1 MTSGVF
7 VVLLYKVKEAKS
19 SAYSGMQSFF
29 IDSRSPSY
37 YNDSNNNVRYETMNR
52 KPNIVIMYADDLGY
66 ADVSCY
72 GAKGIQTPNVDR
84 LGHEGVKF
92 EGCYTTAATCTP
104 ARYSLLTGIYP
115 WRNQDAMILPG
126 DAPLIISRDT
136 YTMPQFL
143 RDQGYATGIVGKWH
157 LGIGH
162 GTVNWNENLEDCPL
176 DVGFD
181 ESFIMAATNDRVP
194 CVFIDGRKVYG
205 VEEEDP
211 IEVSYA
217 DENPYPEV
225 PTGRDN
231 PELLKVKHS
240 HGHDGTIINGVGR
253 IGYMRGGEKAKWVD
267 ENMADIF
274 LNRAIQYVE
283 DHKEEPFF
291 LYYAL
296 HEPHVP
302 RVPNP
307 RFIGTTGL
315 GPRGDSIAE
324 MDWCVGQML
333 DTLDRLGLADNTIV
347 IFSSDNGPVLD
358 DGYQDQA
365 PELTGDHRPTGPHR
379 GGKYSLFN
387 GGTRVPCILRWP
399 VKVEAGINDT
409 MWSQVD
415 LYASF
420 AALAGAQLPEEAA
433 IDSENMLD
441 VIMNHP
447 EAAGRKELVTEGAG
461 HHMNYHAGDWVYIP
475 PYPGP
480 AVQPNTGIEMGY
492 DMEPQ
497 LYNIRQDIGQYENLA
512 AKYPERL
519 HQMASRLDE
528 ILKSERTREV

>member
-1 MTSGVF
+1 MS
-7 VVLLYKVKEAKS
+7 
-19 SAYSGMQSFF
+19 Q
-29 IDSRSPSY
+29 
-37 YNDSNNNVRYETMNR
+37 
-52 KPNIVIMYADDLGY
+52 KPNILIMYADDLGY

-72 GAKGIQTPNVDR
+72 GSRGIPTPNVDR
-84 LGHEGVKF
+84 LCEQGVKY
-92 EGCYTTAATCTP
+92 EACYTTAATCTP

-115 WRNQDAMILPG
+115 WRNEDAMILPG
-126 DAPLIISRDT
+126 DAPLIISRET
-136 YTMPQFL
+136 CTLPQFL
-143 RDQGYATGIVGKWH
+143 RDNGYATGVVGKWH
-157 LGIGH
+157 LGIGQ
-162 GTVNWNENLEDCPL
+162 GQVNWNEELQDCPL

-225 PTGRDN
+225 PTGRDH
-231 PELLKVKHS
+231 PELLKLKHS

-274 LNRAIQYVE
+274 LERAERFVE
-283 DHKEEPFF
+283 EHKEEPFF

-302 RVPNP
+302 RVPHP
-307 RFIGTTGL
+307 RFAGTTGK

-333 DTLDRLGLADNTIV
+333 DTLERLGLADNTIV

-358 DGYQDQA
+358 DGYQDLA
-365 PELTGDHRPTGPHR
+365 AELTGDHVPTGEHR

-399 VKVEAGINDT
+399 GVVEPGNNDT

-420 AALAGAQLPEEAA
+420 AALLGEKLPEDAA
-433 IDSENMLD
+433 GDSLNMLD
-441 VIMNHP
+441 VLLNKP
-447 EAAGRKELVTEGAG
+447 GAKGRTELVTEGAG
-461 HHMNYHAGDWVYIP
+461 HRVNFHEGDWVYIP
-475 PYPGP
+475 PYKGA
-480 AVQPNTGIEMGY
+480 AVQPFTHIEMGY
-492 DMEPQ
+492 AEEPQ
-497 LYNIRQDIGQYENLA
+497 LYHITDDTGQRKNLA
-512 AKYPERL
+512 KEYPEKTGI
-519 HQMASRLDE
+519 MAKRMQE
-528 ILKSERTREV
+528 ILESNKTR